1 MNSMTGYAYKEDLV
15 GTAQISVEI
24 KSVNNRFLDLSV
36 SLPSFLNPIEQK
48 IRKTVAEKIARGKVD
63 LAIRVRENQSNS
75 KVTADLGAAKAYYDA
90 IKSVADSLGAQNFSG
105 GGAIPLSLVTGQE
118 GVLSLS
124 RDVDADEYWNKI
136 QPTFDAAME
145 AFLDDRAREGK
156 NLKSDLLKK
165 LDVLDQCAAFF
176 AQWQPQMEG
185 KFKEQILSRFE
196 ELLGDKV
203 DQNRV
208 MAEVASLM
216 VKYTINEEIVRLQ
229 SHLKAM
235 RKEMEENPAPGKRL
249 DFICQEANREINTI
263 GSKNQFIEV
272 GQKVVDAKDALE
284 NIREQ
289 AKNVE

>member
-1 MNSMTGYAYKEDLV
+1 MNSMTGYSYKKDLA

-48 IRKTVAEKIARGKVD
+48 IRKVVAEKIARGKVD
-63 LAIRVRENQSNS
+63 LAIRVRERASAS

-90 IKSVADSLGAQNFSG
+90 IKSVADSLGADKFSG

-124 RDVDADEYWNKI
+124 RDIDAEEYWKKI

-145 AFLDDRAREGK
+145 AFLADRAREGK
-156 NLKSDLLKK
+156 NLKADLLKK
-165 LDVLDQCAAFF
+165 LDALDQCAAFF

-185 KFKEQILSRFE
+185 KFREQILSRFE

-208 MAEVASLM
+208 MAEVAALM

-263 GSKNQFIEV
+263 GSKNQFVEV
-272 GQKVVDAKDALE
+272 GQKVIDAKDALE

>member
-48 IRKTVAEKIARGKVD
+48 IRKAVAEKIARGKVD
-63 LAIRVRENQSNS
+63 LAIRIRENQSNS

-90 IKSVADSLGAQNFSG
+90 IKSVADSLGAENFSG

-124 RDVDADEYWNKI
+124 RDIDADEYWNKI

-145 AFLDDRAREGK
+145 AFLADRAREGK
-156 NLKSDLLKK
+156 NLKADLLKK

-185 KFKEQILSRFE
+185 KFREQILSRFE

-208 MAEVASLM
+208 MAEVAALM

-289 AKNVE
+289 SKNVE

>member
-48 IRKTVAEKIARGKVD
+48 IRKAVAEKIARGKVD

-90 IKSVADSLGAQNFSG
+90 IKSVADSLGAENFSG

-124 RDVDADEYWNKI
+124 RDIDAEEYWKKI

-156 NLKSDLLKK
+156 NLKADLLKK

>member
-1 MNSMTGYAYKEDLV
+1 MNSMTGYAYKEDLA

-48 IRKTVAEKIARGKVD
+48 IRKLVAEKIARGKVD
-63 LAIRVRENQSNS
+63 LAIRVRESASAS

-90 IKSVADSLGAQNFSG
+90 IKSVADSLGADKFSG

-124 RDVDADEYWNKI
+124 RDIDAEEYWKKI
-136 QPTFDAAME
+136 EPTFDAAME
-145 AFLDDRAREGK
+145 AFLDDRAREGN
-156 NLKSDLLKK
+156 NLKADLLKK
-165 LDVLDQCAAFF
+165 LDALDQCAVFF

-185 KFKEQILSRFE
+185 KFREQILSRFE

-208 MAEVASLM
+208 MAEVAALM

-263 GSKNQFIEV
+263 GSKNQFVEV
-272 GQKVVDAKDALE
+272 GQKVIDAKDALE

-289 AKNVE
+289 SKNVE

>member
-48 IRKTVAEKIARGKVD
+48 IRKVVAEKIARGKVD

-90 IKSVADSLGAQNFSG
+90 IKSVADSLGAENFSG

-124 RDVDADEYWNKI
+124 RDVDADEYWKRI

-145 AFLDDRAREGK
+145 AFLADRAREGK
-156 NLKSDLLKK
+156 NLKADLLKK

-208 MAEVASLM
+208 MAEVAALM

-289 AKNVE
+289 SKNVE

>member
-1 MNSMTGYAYKEDLV
+1 MNSMTGYAYKENIV

-36 SLPSFLNPIEQK
+36 GIPPFLNPIEAK
-48 IRKTVAEKIARGKVD
+48 IRKLVTEKVARGKVD
-63 LAIRVRENQSNS
+63 LYIKIRENQSNS
-75 KVTADLGAAKAYYDA
+75 KVIADLGAAKAYYEA

-124 RDVDADEYWNKI
+124 RDIDAEEYWNKI
-136 QPTFDAAME
+136 EPTFNDAVE
-145 AFLDDRAREGK
+145 AFLADRAREGQ
-156 NLKSDLLKK
+156 NLKADLLKK
-165 LDVLDQCAAFF
+165 LDALDQCAAFF
-176 AQWQPQMEG
+176 AEWQPQMES
-185 KFKEQILSRFE
+185 KFREQILARFE

-208 MAEVASLM
+208 MTEVAAMM

-263 GSKNQFIEV
+263 GSKNQFVEV
-272 GQKVVDAKDALE
+272 GQKVIDAKDALE

-289 AKNVE
+289 SKNVE

>member
-1 MNSMTGYAYKEDLV
+1 MNSMTGYAYKEDIV

-48 IRKTVAEKIARGKVD
+48 IRKTVSEKIARGKVD

-90 IKSVADSLGAQNFSG
+90 IKSVAASLGAENFSG
-105 GGAIPLSLVTGQE
+105 GGAI
-118 GVLSLS
+118 LS

-136 QPTFDAAME
+136 QPTFDAAVE
-145 AFLDDRAREGK
+145 TFLADRAREGK
-156 NLKSDLLKK
+156 NLKADLLKK

-208 MAEVASLM
+208 MAEVAALM

-272 GQKVVDAKDALE
+272 GQKVIDAKDALE

-289 AKNVE
+289 SKNVE

>member
-1 MNSMTGYAYKEDLV
+1 M
-15 GTAQISVEI
+15 
-24 KSVNNRFLDLSV
+24 DLSV

-48 IRKTVAEKIARGKVD
+48 IRKLVAEKIARGKVD
-63 LAIRVRENQSNS
+63 LAIRVRESASAS

-90 IKSVADSLGAQNFSG
+90 IKSVADSLGADNFSG

-124 RDVDADEYWNKI
+124 RDVDAEEYWKKI

-145 AFLDDRAREGK
+145 AFLADRAREGN
-156 NLKSDLLKK
+156 NLKADLLKK
-165 LDVLDQCAAFF
+165 LDALDQCAAFF

-185 KFKEQILSRFE
+185 KFREQILSRFE
-196 ELLGDKV
+196 ELLCDKVDRDKV

-208 MAEVASLM
+208 MAEVAALM

-263 GSKNQFIEV
+263 GSKNQFVEV
-272 GQKVVDAKDALE
+272 GQKVIDAKDALE

-289 AKNVE
+289 SKNVE

>member
-48 IRKTVAEKIARGKVD
+48 IRKAVAEKIARGKVD

-90 IKSVADSLGAQNFSG
+90 IKSVADSLGAENFSG

-124 RDVDADEYWNKI
+124 RDIDADEYWNKI

-145 AFLDDRAREGK
+145 AFLADRAREGK
-156 NLKSDLLKK
+156 NLKADLLKK

>member
-48 IRKTVAEKIARGKVD
+48 IRKAVAEKIARGKVD

-90 IKSVADSLGAQNFSG
+90 IKSVADSLGAENFSG

-136 QPTFDAAME
+136 QPTFDAAI
-145 AFLDDRAREGK
+145 ASFLDDRAREGK
-156 NLKSDLLKK
+156 NLKADLLKK

-263 GSKNQFIEV
+263 GSKNQFVEV

>member
-1 MNSMTGYAYKEDLV
+1 MNSMTGYAYKEDLA

-36 SLPSFLNPIEQK
+36 SLPSFLNPIEAK
-48 IRKTVAEKIARGKVD
+48 IRKLVAEKIARGKVD

-90 IKSVADSLGAQNFSG
+90 IKSVADSLGADKFSG

-124 RDVDADEYWNKI
+124 RDVDAEEYWNKI
-136 QPTFDAAME
+136 EPTFDAAME
-145 AFLDDRAREGK
+145 AFLADRAREGK
-156 NLKSDLLKK
+156 NLKADLLKK
-165 LDVLDQCAAFF
+165 LDALDQCAAFF

-185 KFKEQILSRFE
+185 KFREQILSRFE

-208 MAEVASLM
+208 MAEVAALM

-235 RKEMEENPAPGKRL
+235 RKEMEEKGQPRNQHNRKQKP
-249 DFICQEANREINTI
+249 ICR
-263 GSKNQFIEV
+263 GWPKS
-272 GQKVVDAKDALE
+272 D
-284 NIREQ
+284 
-289 AKNVE
+289 

>member
-63 LAIRVRENQSNS
+63 LAIRVRESASNS

-90 IKSVADSLGAQNFSG
+90 IKSVADSLGAENFSG

-124 RDVDADEYWNKI
+124 RDVDADEYWKKI
-136 QPTFDAAME
+136 QPTFDAAMG
-145 AFLDDRAREGK
+145 AFLDDRAREGQ
-156 NLKSDLLKK
+156 NLKADLLKK
-165 LDVLDQCAAFF
+165 LDTLDQCAAFF
-176 AQWQPQMEG
+176 VQWQPQMEG
-185 KFKEQILSRFE
+185 KFREQILARFE

-263 GSKNQFIEV
+263 GSKNQFVEV
-272 GQKVVDAKDALE
+272 GQKVIDAKDALE

-289 AKNVE
+289 SKNVE

>member
-48 IRKTVAEKIARGKVD
+48 IRKAVAEKIARGKVD

-90 IKSVADSLGAQNFSG
+90 IKSVADSLGAENFSG

-124 RDVDADEYWNKI
+124 RDIDADEYWKKI

-145 AFLDDRAREGK
+145 AFLADRAREGK
-156 NLKSDLLKK
+156 NLKADLLKK

>member
-48 IRKTVAEKIARGKVD
+48 IRKVVAEKIARGKVD

-90 IKSVADSLGAQNFSG
+90 IKSVADSLGAENFSG

-145 AFLDDRAREGK
+145 AFLADRAREGK
-156 NLKSDLLKK
+156 NLKADLLKK
-165 LDVLDQCAAFF
+165 LDALDQCAAFF

-185 KFKEQILSRFE
+185 KFREQILSRFE

-208 MAEVASLM
+208 MAEVAALM

>member
-48 IRKTVAEKIARGKVD
+48 IRKAVAEKIARGKVD

-90 IKSVADSLGAQNFSG
+90 IKSVADSLGAENFSG

-124 RDVDADEYWNKI
+124 RDIDAEEYWKKI

-145 AFLDDRAREGK
+145 AFLADRAREGK
-156 NLKSDLLKK
+156 NLKADLLKK

>member
-48 IRKTVAEKIARGKVD
+48 IRKAVAEKIARGKVD

-90 IKSVADSLGAQNFSG
+90 IKSVADSLGAENFSG

-124 RDVDADEYWNKI
+124 RDVDADEYWKRI

-145 AFLDDRAREGK
+145 AFLADRAREGK
-156 NLKSDLLKK
+156 NLKADLLKK

-208 MAEVASLM
+208 MAEVAALM